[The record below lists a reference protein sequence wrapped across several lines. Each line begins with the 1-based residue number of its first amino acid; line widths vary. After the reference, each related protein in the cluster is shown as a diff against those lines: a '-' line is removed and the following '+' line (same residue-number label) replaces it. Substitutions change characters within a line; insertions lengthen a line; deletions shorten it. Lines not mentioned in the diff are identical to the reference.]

1 MKIAFLI
8 QLEVLLNIRFKS
20 NSNNLIP
27 LIPNHFLIR
36 NSLPDFIWADLHK
49 LTKHRLSKFQ
59 TIQTEYIIFLIA
71 MTEYNQNSKH
81 KYLIL
86 KRHVRKENILNKA
99 AIKNFYLMIK
109 YLN

>member
-1 MKIAFLI
+1 
-8 QLEVLLNIRFKS
+8 
-20 NSNNLIP
+20 
-27 LIPNHFLIR
+27 
-36 NSLPDFIWADLHK
+36 
-49 LTKHRLSKFQ
+49 
-59 TIQTEYIIFLIA
+59 

-109 YLN
+109 HLN